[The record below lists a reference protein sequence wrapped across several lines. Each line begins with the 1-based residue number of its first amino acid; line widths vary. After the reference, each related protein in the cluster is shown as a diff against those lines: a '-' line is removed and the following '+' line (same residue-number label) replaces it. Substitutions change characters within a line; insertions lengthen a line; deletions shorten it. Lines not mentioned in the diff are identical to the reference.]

1 MSYIESISQVTEV
14 SYQTIESNLIWEIKN
29 RVDLN
34 SRITSKIVKI
44 PLING
49 EW

>member
-1 MSYIESISQVTEV
+1 MSYTESNSQVTEI
-14 SYQTIESNLIWEIKN
+14 SYQTIESNFTWEIKN
-29 RVDLN
+29 FGEFN
-34 SRITSKIVKI
+34 KNFSSKIVKI